1 MAWQKST
8 DYGLRALAETAVS
21 RVKRLNAGQLRSRTF
36 GAQQK
41 EIAFQI
47 SALNRMIRAGKPNT
61 IRVV

>member
-8 DYGLRALAETAVS
+8 DFGLRALAETAVS
-21 RVKRLNAGQLRSRTF
+21 RVKRLNANQLRSRTF